1 MPDAPEQR
9 PTQTPRM
16 ILGMPAP
23 VLAWSIAIGV
33 VIGTVFT
40 LIVVKPHP
48 RPPVVAPPPA
58 RPVAVMLLEPL
69 GPISGPPRQF
79 RWAREAGAAR
89 YRVELLDARGTRVG
103 LVVTADTLLP
113 AASLTP
119 AVPKVGAWS
128 VVPLDGGG
136 RELAPAAHAVF
147 ELAY

>member
-16 ILGMPAP
+16 ILGMPTP
-23 VLAWSIAIGV
+23 VLAWSIVIGV

-40 LIVVKPHP
+40 FIVVKPHP
-48 RPPVVAPPPA
+48 RPPAVAPPPS
-58 RPVAVMLLEPL
+58 RPVAPTLLEPL
-69 GPISGPPRQF
+69 GPISGPPHQF
-79 RWAREAGAAR
+79 RWAREPGAAR
-89 YRVELLDARGTRVG
+89 YRVQLFDARGTRVG
-103 LVVTADTLLP
+103 AVVTPDTLLP
-113 AASLTP
+113 AVSLTP

-128 VVPLDGGG
+128 VVPLDAGG